1 MTKMSMISV
10 QRKFKHSVNVTIFR
24 NCGKVMFS
32 KACVKNSVQ
41 EGKVY
46 TPQAD
51 TSLGRPPPR
60 QTATAVDGTHL
71 VKQECIP
78 VGCLLSAVVVICW
91 GRGSAQGVSARGCLP
106 GRVSAREVC
115 LPDPCPPPPL

>member
-1 MTKMSMISV
+1 MFSV

-51 TSLGRPPPR
+51 TPLGRPPLYP
-60 QTATAVDGTHL
+60 QADGY
-71 VKQECIP
+71 C
-78 VGCLLSAVVVICW
+78 S
-91 GRGSAQGVSARGCLP
+91 GRYTSC
-106 GRVSAREVC
+106 
-115 LPDPCPPPPL
+115 